1 MSTPHPRP
9 SGPDPRM
16 IGGVVAGV
24 FVLVVASIAFV
35 ASGGDDDSTVID
47 PDAPIEYGIITTD
60 GDPLPQLPDAGGG
73 EDPAIGMLGPSI
85 VSERSEEQIRLEPGP
100 GGEPT
105 MVVFL
110 AHWCPHCQ
118 AEVPR
123 LAELEAAGAFDDIR
137 VVNVLTATTPER
149 DNYPPSTWLDREG
162 LGGDRLFDDEQG
174 TAAGNYGLS
183 GLPFIVLLDGNGTVV
198 ERLSGEQ
205 PAEVIEAAVAAITA

>member
-1 MSTPHPRP
+1 MSNTTPRP
-9 SGPDPRM
+9 SGPDPKV

-24 FVLVVASIAFV
+24 FVLVIASIVFI
-35 ASGGDDDSTVID
+35 ASGGDDDTASVD
-47 PDAPIEYGIITTD
+47 PDAPIEYGIITAD
-60 GDPLPQLPDAGGG
+60 GDPLPQLPDGGD
-73 EDPAIGMLGPSI
+73 DPAVGMPAPSI
-85 VSERSEEQIRLEPGP
+85 MSERSEEQIRLEPGP

-123 LAELEAAGAFDDIR
+123 LAELETAGAFDDIR

-183 GLPFIVLLDGNGTVV
+183 GLPFIVLLDADGTVV

>member
-1 MSTPHPRP
+1 MTQSTARAT
-9 SGPDPRM
+9 GPNPKV

-24 FVLVVASIAFV
+24 LVLVIVSIVFF
-35 ASGGDDDSTVID
+35 ASGGDDDSTSPD
-47 PDAPIEYGIITTD
+47 PDAPLEYGIITAD
-60 GDPLPQLPDAGGG
+60 GDPLPQLPDAGD
-73 EDPAIGMLGPSI
+73 DPAVGMLAPSI

-123 LAELEAAGAFDDIR
+123 LAELEEAGAFDDIR

-149 DNYPPSTWLDREG
+149 DNYPPSAWLDREG

-174 TAAGNYGLS
+174 TVAADYGLS
-183 GLPFIVLLDGNGTVV
+183 GLPFMVFLDGDGEVV
-198 ERLSGEQ
+198 QRLSGEQ
-205 PAEVIEAAVAAITA
+205 PAEVIEAAVAAITP

>member
-1 MSTPHPRP
+1 MSNTSPRRN
-9 SGPDPRM
+9 GPDPKV

-24 FVLVVASIAFV
+24 FVLVVASIAFI
-35 ASGGDDDSTVID
+35 ASGGDDDSDSVD

-60 GDPLPQLPDAGGG
+60 GDPLPQLPEAGG
-73 EDPAIGMLGPSI
+73 DPAVGMLAPSI

-123 LAELEAAGAFDDIR
+123 LAELEEAGAFDDIR

-149 DNYPPSTWLDREG
+149 DNYPPSAWLDREG

-174 TAAGNYGLS
+174 TVAANYGLS
-183 GLPFIVLLDGNGTVV
+183 GLPFLVFLDGDGNVV
-198 ERLSGEQ
+198 QRISGEQ
-205 PAEVIEAAVAAITA
+205 PPEVIEAAVATITP

>member
-24 FVLVVASIAFV
+24 FVLAVASIAFV
-35 ASGGDDDSTVID
+35 ASGGDDDSAAID

-60 GDPLPQLPDAGGG
+60 GDPLPRLPDAGD
-73 EDPAIGMLGPSI
+73 DPAVGMLAPSI
-85 VSERSEEQIRLEPGP
+85 VSERSEEQIRLEPGL
-100 GGEPT
+100 GGEAT

-110 AHWCPHCQ
+110 AHWCPRCQ

-123 LAELEAAGAFDDIR
+123 LAELEAAGAFDGIR

-174 TAAGNYGLS
+174 TAAGSYGLS
-183 GLPFIVLLDGNGTVV
+183 GLPFIVLLDGDGTVV
-198 ERLSGEQ
+198 ERLSGAQ
-205 PAEVIEAAVAAITA
+205 PGEVIEAAVAAIAA